1 MAGNFWKSSH
11 YEQWILDKQDL
22 YRQRGDDLKVLTED
36 EYHKV
41 MILFMD
47 MIKEI
52 ASNSLLNCRMQMIAT
67 ACTYFRRFYAR
78 RSLKDVS
85 PFLMAPT
92 CLILASKV
100 DEHGNM
106 SQNKLSQAL
115 TLVYKKVNFPVNEHN
130 IIRTAMEAEFY
141 LLEIMDCSLLVYHP
155 YRTLLQLC
163 QELRDMKLG
172 EVTELIND
180 SWRVTND
187 SYRTDA
193 ILMYCP
199 HQIAIA
205 CMMLATII
213 NNKEDMM
220 RPFFAELV
228 VDWDAVFEV
237 IQLINASYKLFKQ
250 VELIPANEKAIAKLL
265 EKIPKPSA
273 ITLAPPPQKNLDS
286 TLNMLMH

>member
-22 YRQRGDDLKVLTED
+22 YRQRGDDFKVITED
-36 EYHKV
+36 DYHKV

-47 MIKEI
+47 IIKEI
-52 ASNSLLNCRMQMIAT
+52 ASDNPLNCRQQMIAT
-67 ACTYFRRFYAR
+67 ACTFFRRFYAR

-100 DEHGNM
+100 DEVGNM
-106 SQNKLSQAL
+106 STNKLAQAM
-115 TLVYKKVNFPVNEHN
+115 TPVYKKVNFTVSEST
-130 IIRTAMEAEFY
+130 IIRTALEAEFY

-163 QELRDMKLG
+163 QELQEMKLG
-172 EVTELIND
+172 VVTEIIND

-193 ILMYCP
+193 ILLYYP

-213 NNKEDMM
+213 NNKEDLM
-220 RPFFAELV
+220 RPFFTELV
-228 VDWDAVFEV
+228 VDWDVVFE
-237 IQLINASYKLFKQ
+237 IITSISKSYKLFKQ
-250 VELIPANEKAIAKLL
+250 VEMLPANEKAIQKLI

-273 ITLAPPPQKNLDS
+273 ITLAPPPQKLE
-286 TLNMLMH
+286 TLNMLLR